1 MNLSKTR
8 YTRGIQCPKMLW
20 MDAHM
25 PEKFDDSVLN
35 EAILESGDN
44 VGDLAMGY
52 FGPFVEVS
60 FDPRDFEG
68 MARRTRALLAD
79 GARVICEATFATR
92 AMCMVDILRVERMV
106 CTWWK

>member
-60 FDPRDFEG
+60 
-68 MARRTRALLAD
+68 
-79 GARVICEATFATR
+79 
-92 AMCMVDILRVERMV
+92 
-106 CTWWK
+106 